1 MPALVRRAKQSLD
14 KAGLPCDLGFSGGKR
29 VPDRLTRLGDIA
41 VASALLTITGPL
53 IAFAAIAIKCET
65 QGPAF
70 ESSKNGLSQARRSTL
85 RLRTRVNDPERG
97 RTGELTYVGRLLE
110 YTRIDALPQLINVL
124 RSEASLLDPGRRPPF
139 LD

>member
-1 MPALVRRAKQSLD
+1 MPALVRRTKQSLD
-14 KAGLPCDLGFSGGKR
+14 EAGLPGDLGFSGER
-29 VPDRLTRLGDIA
+29 CTSDRLMRLGDLV

-53 IAFAAIAIKCET
+53 IAVAAIAIKCET
-65 QGPAF
+65 QGLAF
-70 ESSKNGLSQARRSTL
+70 EVSENGLSQARRSTL